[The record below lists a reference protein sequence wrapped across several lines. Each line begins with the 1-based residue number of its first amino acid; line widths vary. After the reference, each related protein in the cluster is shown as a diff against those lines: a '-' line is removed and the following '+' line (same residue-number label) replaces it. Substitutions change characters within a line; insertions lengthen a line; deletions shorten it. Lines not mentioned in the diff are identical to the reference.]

1 MKQNR
6 LFISDSRLLREK
18 EEDFDAVQGTF
29 LAARLIYRTD
39 DERAESLREYLK
51 VWDYLVML
59 IKYTQAQE
67 QWLDM
72 ILAVVSRKEFQLH
85 KIGFSASSTEP
96 RCGDASLQLFNTYRT
111 LLLRTMAWVM
121 QQLEQPV
128 DAVHQSFCAS
138 ILAVALF
145 RLPALAGHLVNAVCL
160 PAPPAAGVGGGAGG
174 DGEGVGEGGGAD
186 AGGDGNGGGGGG
198 YPQGRR
204 GGSAGGTASD
214 GGTGSGVGS
223 GRNDGQV
230 LDLADALEEY
240 DDAAALLYDDDSAR
254 AFIGHNPDLFQW
266 TFFSAEGDAKMF
278 GGSSGGP
285 KWLGRIQNDDAPF
298 VVMFMREV
306 RTIGYM
312 GGGAKDVCRG
322 RGRGVRE
329 RNGRAY
335 RFVII

>member
-160 PAPPAAGVGGGAGG
+160 PAPPAASVGGGAG
-174 DGEGVGEGGGAD
+174 D
-186 AGGDGNGGGGGG
+186 
-198 YPQGRR
+198 RR
-204 GGSAGGTASD
+204 RAWPPCA
-214 GGTGSGVGS
+214 S
-223 GRNDGQV
+223 GRWIA
-230 LDLADALEEY
+230 LAACPYWFLAPKIMARRASRVDRSMWTTRTQGPELVVVRGRKRPSLRPAKFWKIWWVMTGCGGPNGPSPRRPR
-240 DDAAALLYDDDSAR
+240 SATR
-254 AFIGHNPDLFQW
+254 HPP
-266 TFFSAEGDAKMF
+266 
-278 GGSSGGP
+278 SSGWHERAGTP
-285 KWLGRIQNDDAPF
+285 KVNP
-298 VVMFMREV
+298 
-306 RTIGYM
+306 
-312 GGGAKDVCRG
+312 C
-322 RGRGVRE
+322 
-329 RNGRAY
+329 
-335 RFVII
+335 